1 MTVNSAAT
9 RNIHL
14 AVPTEG
20 AMLRTNGTAS
30 WIHFLDNPPISYF
43 FSRRGDAMRIAA
55 LKLVLSVIAIS
66 AVMVLGVGRAA
77 ADGSPNCP
85 DPTFHLDNN
94 GGNLVLNTTA
104 PGVGTAKFLDSPVLS
119 RGGGNPYQLIGEWDD
134 GYVGSTPPACV
145 LESLSPLHVWL
156 GLRSSDDQGTNFD
169 LRAEVYF
176 EPNPPGGP
184 TVLVASSEQ
193 LCIKGLARNP
203 ALAQEIVLSLPL
215 IQHVAGDGEFIVNLY
230 ARIGTPQSK
239 CGGHGSATGLRVY
252 YDSADRDSRF
262 DTQYEGGT

>member
-1 MTVNSAAT
+1 
-9 RNIHL
+9 
-14 AVPTEG
+14 
-20 AMLRTNGTAS
+20 
-30 WIHFLDNPPISYF
+30 
-43 FSRRGDAMRIAA
+43 MRIAA
-55 LKLVLSVIAIS
+55 LKLALAVIGSTALF
-66 AVMVLGVGRAA
+66 VLGAGRAA
-77 ADGSPNCP
+77 ADGIGACA
-85 DPTFHLDNN
+85 DVTFHLHNN
-94 GGNLVLNTTA
+94 KGNLVLVTALPAGSATT
-104 PGVGTAKFLDSPVLS
+104 FIDSPVLS

-134 GYVGSTPPACV
+134 GYVGGTIPTCF

-184 TVLVASSEQ
+184 TVLVATAEQ
-193 LCIKGLARNP
+193 LCIKGLTRNP
-203 ALAQEIVLSLPL
+203 ALAQEIVLSLPVTN
-215 IQHVAGDGEFIVNLY
+215 HVSGDGEFFLNLS

-262 DTQYEGGT
+262 DMVRLGGT